1 MLQDYSVNTH
11 SKISKNQHLLLSV
24 GFAVCGYIEI
34 LVLMTV
40 VSNSFA

>member
-1 MLQDYSVNTH
+1 MFQDYSVNSH
-11 SKISKNQHLLLSV
+11 SKKSKNQHLFLSV

>member
-1 MLQDYSVNTH
+1 MLQDYSVNSH
-11 SKISKNQHLLLSV
+11 SKKQKPTPVSSV
-24 GFAVCGYIEI
+24 GFAVCGYMEI